1 MKNNKKIL
9 NEVNQMRNLMK
20 YMDGEKVNTKQI
32 KENIINEEPSNQ
44 YSRKIDVD
52 VSVYGSKLYILTDSG
67 VNEAYIEEVYIEPIY
82 VTFNIDIDMREWG
95 IKDISLY
102 NITGPSEINATL
114 SYYMEGDDDSREKEI
129 TLKLNWENLTTERQS
144 GSSLI
149 TVGNELEIWLENS
162 ETTDLVVKEM
172 SIETYE
178 LGNDD

>member
-1 MKNNKKIL
+1 MKNDKKML
-9 NEVNQMRNLMK
+9 DEVNQMKNLMR

-44 YSRKIDVD
+44 YSRKVDVS
-52 VSVYGSKLYILTDSG
+52 VSVYGSKLYILTDNG
-67 VNEAYIEEVYIEPIY
+67 VDEAYIEEVYTDPVY
-82 VTFNIDIDMREWG
+82 LTYNIDIDMREWG

-102 NITGPSEINATL
+102 NITGPNEINATL
-114 SYYMEGDDDSREKEI
+114 SYYMEGEDDPREKDI
-129 TLKLNWENLTTERQS
+129 TLKLNWEKLTTDRQS
-144 GSSLI
+144 NSGLI

-178 LGNDD
+178 LGSDD